1 MSEDFYT
8 LAAAQVLSDRMEV
21 AALGRVSRAEAA
33 KRREQAVEHAA
44 RLFREHGF
52 DGVTVKDVMAQLGLT
67 SGGFY
72 KQFESKEALAEE
84 AVSGA
89 FGQMIDLLDG
99 IAADHEDD
107 RSAARSALLDTYLSA
122 EHRDNPGA
130 GCPAAA
136 WGVDVAR
143 GDDKELLR
151 DGYHDGVSRYIDRLS
166 LFESDDHGDEDRIML
181 LATLIGALTLA
192 RATRGTE
199 FSDKVLE
206 TVRTRLARTV

>member
-1 MSEDFYT
+1 
-8 LAAAQVLSDRMEV
+8 V
-21 AALGRVSRAEAA
+21 GRAEAA
-33 KRREQAVEHAA
+33 SHREEAVEHAA
-44 RLFREHGF
+44 RLFRERGF

-72 KQFESKEALAEE
+72 KQFASKDALVEE
-84 AVSGA
+84 AVTRA
-89 FGQMIDLLDG
+89 FDQMMELLDG
-99 IAADHEDD
+99 VAADHEDD
-107 RSAARSALLDTYLSA
+107 GGAARSELLDTYLSA

-143 GDDKELLR
+143 GDDNEMLK
-151 DGYHDGVSRYIDRLS
+151 GSYHDGVERFVDRLGS
-166 LFESDDHGDEDRIML
+166 FGSGGRGDEERIML

-199 FSDKVLE
+199 FSDKVL
-206 TVRTRLARTV
+206 TTARARLRGTCAG

>member
-1 MSEDFYT
+1 
-8 LAAAQVLSDRMEV
+8 
-21 AALGRVSRAEAA
+21 LGRVGRAEAA

-44 RLFREHGF
+44 RLFRQHGF

-72 KQFESKEALAEE
+72 KQFVSKESLAEE
-84 AVSGA
+84 AVSRA
-89 FGQMIDLLDG
+89 FGEMLDDLDG
-99 IAADHEDD
+99 IAANHEDD
-107 RSAARSALLDTYLSA
+107 RRAARSELLDTYLSA

-143 GDDKELLR
+143 GDDKEMLR
-151 DGYHDGVSRYIDRLS
+151 GCYHDGVSRYIDRLS
-166 LFESDDHGDEDRIML
+166 LFEGGDGDEERIML
-181 LATLIGALTLA
+181 LAGLIGALTLA

-199 FSDKVLE
+199 FSDKVLA
-206 TVRTRLARTV
+206 TVRNRLEGMV